1 MIPYQYPYMYPRA
14 ENPQIQ
20 PQPIQSLNLQP
31 QSQAV
36 CYFVRDNSE
45 MGNINL
51 MPNIVYIGINS
62 AVKELY
68 LRKLNNDGN
77 IDSETYKLES
87 GKQEKNDV
95 QLILDRLTVI
105 EDKLEAR
112 NVGKSGSDVHNQ
124 PVQKRS

>member
-1 MIPYQYPYMYPRA
+1 MLPYQYPYMYPRA
-14 ENPQIQ
+14 ENPQVH

-31 QSQAV
+31 QSQAI

-51 MPNIVYIGINS
+51 MPNIVYIGINGS
-62 AVKELY
+62 AKEMY

-77 IDSETYKLES
+77 IDFETYKLES

-105 EDKLEAR
+105 EEKLEAKNAGKPAT
-112 NVGKSGSDVHNQ
+112 NVHEQASA
-124 PVQKRS
+124 KRP